1 MTISCGDDR
10 TWQYEEMTQHNHWL
24 FAEMKDK
31 YLWGDS
37 LKEFEPAWKD
47 YFNQPSE
54 FLSKLAAKSKQGD
67 SWSYVEVDTLNEDR
81 HKRGNFNHVNS
92 YGMDFVLMND
102 PTGQTTKQVLRVLT
116 VYPNSPAERAG
127 LLRNDFIC
135 SYNSQKIASNNL
147 SKLQS

>member
-92 YGMDFVLMND
+92 YGMDFVLMN
-102 PTGQTTKQVLRVLT
+102 PPYVR
-116 VYPNSPAERAG
+116 
-127 LLRNDFIC
+127 IH
-135 SYNSQKIASNNL
+135 NL
-147 SKLQS
+147 SSKPARTLRSSSTPCSQRQWK